1 MKRDAYSIQS
11 INGSNIIPS
20 LDMGNIPDFNFKV
33 DLLSQQTLS
42 GYELAKNSALTGTLN
57 FIETVK
63 SNLGEEFL
71 QSYLASYNFGD
82 RQQRNLASEI
92 FLEKV
97 LGESYDSVPQP
108 DIKNT
113 TKIRNNA
120 F

>member
-1 MKRDAYSIQS
+1 MKREAYNIQS
-11 INGSNIIPS
+11 INGSHIIPS
-20 LDMGNIPDFNFKV
+20 LDMGNIPDFNFKTE
-33 DLLSQQTLS
+33 LLSQQTLS
-42 GYELAKNSALTGTLN
+42 GYELAKNAALTGTLN

-97 LGESYDSVPQP
+97 LGESYDSSPQP
-108 DIKNT
+108 EIKNT
-113 TKIRNNA
+113 TTLRNNT